1 MVEVIGVLVNLGGTR
16 SGLAREELAPRR
28 RACAPQE
35 EGSTMKPITW
45 LALGATAFVALA
57 LFAGK
62 DDIRRFRRMYR
73 M

>member
-1 MVEVIGVLVNLGGTR
+1 MSR
-16 SGLAREELAPRR
+16 KKR
-28 RACAPQE
+28 
-35 EGSTMKPITW
+35 GSTMKPITW
-45 LALGATAFVALA
+45 VALGAATFVALA

>member
-1 MVEVIGVLVNLGGTR
+1 MLVDLGGTR
-16 SGLAREELAPRR
+16 SGLAREELAPRKKR
-28 RACAPQE
+28 
-35 EGSTMKPITW
+35 GSTMKPIT
-45 LALGATAFVALA
+45 LVALGAAAFVALA

>member
-1 MVEVIGVLVNLGGTR
+1 MEVIGVLVDLGGTR
-16 SGLAREELAPRR
+16 SGLAREGLAPRKKR
-28 RACAPQE
+28 
-35 EGSTMKPITW
+35 GSTMKPTTW

>member
-1 MVEVIGVLVNLGGTR
+1 MVDVMGVLADLGGTR
-16 SGLAREELAPRR
+16 PGLAREELAPRKKR
-28 RACAPQE
+28 
-35 EGSTMKPITW
+35 GSTMKPITW
-45 LALGATAFVALA
+45 LALGTTAFVAVA

>member
-1 MVEVIGVLVNLGGTR
+1 MVEVMGVLVDSGGTR
-16 SGLAREELAPRR
+16 PGLAREELAPRKKR
-28 RACAPQE
+28 
-35 EGSTMKPITW
+35 GSTMKPITW
-45 LALGATAFVALA
+45 VALGAATFVALA

>member
-1 MVEVIGVLVNLGGTR
+1 MVEVIGVLVDLGGTR
-16 SGLAREELAPRR
+16 SGLAREELAPHKKR
-28 RACAPQE
+28 
-35 EGSTMKPITW
+35 GSTMKPITW

>member
-1 MVEVIGVLVNLGGTR
+1 MVEVIGVLVDLGGTR
-16 SGLAREELAPRR
+16 SGLAREELAPRKER
-28 RACAPQE
+28 
-35 EGSTMKPITW
+35 GSTMKPITW
-45 LALGATAFVALA
+45 LALCATAFVALA

>member
-1 MVEVIGVLVNLGGTR
+1 MVEVIGVLVDLGGTR
-16 SGLAREELAPRR
+16 SGSARGELAPRTKR
-28 RACAPQE
+28 
-35 EGSTMKPITW
+35 GSTMKPITW
-45 LALGATAFVALA
+45 LALGAAAFVALA

>member
-1 MVEVIGVLVNLGGTR
+1 MVEVIGVLVDLGGTR
-16 SGLAREELAPRR
+16 SGLAREELAPRKKR
-28 RACAPQE
+28 
-35 EGSTMKPITW
+35 GSTMKPTTW
-45 LALGATAFVALA
+45 WRWAPPRFVALA

>member
-1 MVEVIGVLVNLGGTR
+1 LIQAAR
-16 SGLAREELAPRR
+16 ARGLAREQLAPSEKRG
-28 RACAPQE
+28 P
-35 EGSTMKPITW
+35 TMKPITW

-62 DDIRRFRRMYR
+62 DDIRRFLRMSR